1 MAEVIGSPEKPY
13 SAHLA
18 VLDDTGLTITV
29 TTGGTYQG
37 VLHATTMVKAATDV
51 GLTSSATAGTISV
64 PVGASGRYRVTCSGV
79 ALPTNS
85 RTVLLRLAVDGAN
98 LAATAGAGG
107 TGARIVGAA
116 AALEEHFSF
125 HSLVDVDTSAGAKA
139 FGVNVTS
146 SNNSD
151 TVNFKRFNFSV
162 ERIGA

>member
-1 MAEVIGSPEKPY
+1 MAAVIGSPENPY

-37 VLHATTMVKAATDV
+37 VLHATTMVKAAADV

-64 PVGASGRYRVTCSGV
+64 PVGASGRYRVTCTGV

-85 RTVLLRLAVDGAN
+85 KTVLLRLAVDGTN

-107 TGARIVGAA
+107 AGARIVGAA
-116 AALEEHFSF
+116 TALEEHFML
-125 HSLVDVDTSAGAKA
+125 HSLVDIDTSAAAKA
-139 FGVNVTS
+139 FRINVTS
-146 SNNSD
+146 TSDGD